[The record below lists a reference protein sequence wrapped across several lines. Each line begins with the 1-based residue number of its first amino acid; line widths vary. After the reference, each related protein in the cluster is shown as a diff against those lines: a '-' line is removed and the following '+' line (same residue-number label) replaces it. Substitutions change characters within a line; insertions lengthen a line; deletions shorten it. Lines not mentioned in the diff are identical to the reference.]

1 MTLFIAI
8 VADDLTGSGDTAVQF
23 VRAGWPTQLSVGRA
37 EQALADPAAS
47 QAEVVAVTTHSRA
60 LPAEQAAAVVR
71 EDVAALRAAGV
82 KRLYKKVDS
91 TLRGAFKAEI
101 DAARQA
107 WRDDAIAVVCPAFP
121 DTGRTVRGGVLYVND
136 KPVTE
141 TSAATD
147 PVTPVTES
155 HIPTL
160 LGGAQVEIVAD
171 ETPRSLADRIL
182 AAGDVVVVDAATTQ
196 DMDRLARAI
205 ALIGERALP
214 VGSGGLAAPLARLWA
229 GAETRG
235 SVVVVVTSQHSAAR
249 RQAAALQADGAYT
262 WSPTL
267 AQLADDAAWAE
278 WSAEVCQSAAS
289 TSSQA
294 TLLLL
299 APEGRLAGL
308 DSDAV
313 AARLGELAG
322 QLIRR
327 GLSTDVDKRAGEA
340 VVSQV
345 DEGNAHPAG
354 DGALTHAEGSAA
366 RLGRDATIAAAANNS
381 AGKVAGVVATGGDGA
396 SAVLAA
402 LQAGGIA
409 LVDEVTG
416 GVPLGTLTGGPAAGL
431 PIVTKA
437 GGFGTDDVLIRA
449 ARAVRERR
457 F

>member
-1 MTLFIAI
+1 VAPFIAI

-37 EQALADPAAS
+37 GQALADPAAGR
-47 QAEVVAVTTHSRA
+47 AEVIAVTTHSRP
-60 LPAEQAAAVVR
+60 LPGPQAAAVVR
-71 EDVAALRAAGV
+71 DDVAALRAAGV
-82 KRLYKKVDS
+82 RRLYKKVDS

-121 DTGRTVRGGVLYVND
+121 ATGRTVRDGILYVD
-136 KPVTE
+136 GRPVTE

-160 LGGAQVEIVAD
+160 LGGAQLAVIEG
-171 ETPRSLADRIL
+171 ETPRALADRIL
-182 AAGDVVVVDAATTQ
+182 AAGAVVVADAQTPA
-196 DMDRLARAI
+196 DMERLARAI
-205 ALIGERALP
+205 VLLDERALP
-214 VGSGGLAAPLARLWA
+214 VGAGGLAAPLARLWA
-229 GAETRG
+229 GAESRG
-235 SVVVVVTSQHSAAR
+235 TVIVVVTSQHSAAR
-249 RQAAALQADGAYT
+249 RQAAALQAGGAQT

-267 AQLADDAAWAE
+267 AQLADDAAWRDWTAQ
-278 WSAEVCQSAAS
+278 VQQSAPAAQA
-289 TSSQA
+289 QA

-299 APEGRLAGL
+299 APEGRQDGL

-313 AARLGELAG
+313 AARLGGLAAQLILAG
-322 QLIRR
+322 
-327 GLSTDVDKRAGEA
+327 TA
-340 VVSQV
+340 
-345 DEGNAHPAG
+345 
-354 DGALTHAEGSAA
+354 
-366 RLGRDATIAAAANNS
+366 
-381 AGKVAGVVATGGDGA
+381 AGVVATGGDGA

-437 GGFGTDDVLIRA
+437 GGFGADDVLIRA
-449 ARAVRERR
+449 ASAVRERR
-457 F
+457 FQA

>member
-1 MTLFIAI
+1 MTLFIAV

-37 EQALADPAAS
+37 SQALADPAAS
-47 QAEVVAVTTHSRA
+47 QAEVVAVTTHSRS

-71 EDVAALRAAGV
+71 EDIAALRAAGV

-107 WRDDAIAVVCPAFP
+107 WCDDAIAVVCPAFP
-121 DTGRTVRGGVLYVND
+121 DTGRTVRDGVLYVND
-136 KPVTE
+136 SPVTE

-160 LGGAQVEIVAD
+160 LECAHIGVVAN
-171 ETPRSLADRIL
+171 EMPRSLADRIL
-182 AAGDVVVVDAATTQ
+182 AAGDVVVVDAVTSQ
-196 DMDRLARAI
+196 DVERLARAI

-229 GAETRG
+229 GAESQG
-235 SVVVVVTSQHSAAR
+235 AVIVVVTSQHSAAR
-249 RQAAALQADGAYT
+249 RQAAALQADGAQA

-267 AQLADDAAWAE
+267 AQLADDADWAT
-278 WSAEVCQSAAS
+278 WSTQVCETAMANATQ
-289 TSSQA
+289 Q

-299 APEGRLAGL
+299 APEGRLANL
-308 DSDAV
+308 SSDLV
-313 AARLGELAG
+313 AARLGELASRLIEHGLGSDASDVLG
-322 QLIRR
+322 QGANAQIPI
-327 GLSTDVDKRAGEA
+327 DVPT
-340 VVSQV
+340 S
-345 DEGNAHPAG
+345 
-354 DGALTHAEGSAA
+354 
-366 RLGRDATIAAAANNS
+366 
-381 AGKVAGVVATGGDGA
+381 KVKNTSKIAGVVATGGDGA
-396 SAVLAA
+396 SAVLNA
-402 LQAGGIA
+402 LRAGGIA

-437 GGFGTDDVLIRA
+437 GGFGADDVLIRA

>member
-1 MTLFIAI
+1 MSLFIAI

-37 EQALADPAAS
+37 SQALADPAACN
-47 QAEVVAVTTHSRA
+47 AEVVAVTTHSRP
-60 LPAEQAAAVVR
+60 LPAEQAATVVR

-91 TLRGAFKAEI
+91 TLRGAFRAEI
-101 DAARQA
+101 DAARAA

-121 DTGRTVRGGVLYVND
+121 DTGRTVRGGVLYVDD

-160 LGGAQVEIVAD
+160 LGATQIDIVPN

-182 AAGDVVVVDAATTQ
+182 AAGDVVVVDATTSQ
-196 DMDRLARAI
+196 DVDRLAHAI

-229 GAETRG
+229 GAEVQG
-235 SVVVVVTSQHSAAR
+235 AVIVVVTSQHSAAR
-249 RQAAALQADGAYT
+249 RQAAALQSNGAQT

-267 AQLADDAAWAE
+267 TQLADDAAWAD
-278 WSAEVCQSAAS
+278 WSAQVCEVAMENAS
-289 TSSQA
+289 QQN
-294 TLLLL
+294 LLLL
-299 APEGRLAGL
+299 APEGRLQGL
-308 DSDAV
+308 DADAV
-313 AARLGELAG
+313 AMRLGELAG
-322 QLIRR
+322 RLIER
-327 GLSTDVDKRAGEA
+327 GLTADAAQTVGKGETSHTPIDLVA
-340 VVSQV
+340 S
-345 DEGNAHPAG
+345 
-354 DGALTHAEGSAA
+354 ALKN
-366 RLGRDATIAAAANNS
+366 RRN
-381 AGKVAGVVATGGDGA
+381 VAGVVATGGDGA
-396 SAVLAA
+396 RAVLHA

>member
-1 MTLFIAI
+1 VAAFIAV

-37 EQALADPAAS
+37 SQALADPAAGR
-47 QAEVVAVTTHSRA
+47 AEVIAVTTHSRP
-60 LPAEQAAAVVR
+60 LPAPQAAAVVR
-71 EDVAALRAAGV
+71 DDVAALRAAGV
-82 KRLYKKVDS
+82 RRLYKKVDS

-107 WRDDAIAVVCPAFP
+107 WRDDAVAVVCPAFP
-121 DTGRTVRGGVLYVND
+121 ATGRTVRDGILYVD
-136 KPVTE
+136 GRPVTE

-160 LGGAQVEIVAD
+160 LGAAQLGVIDA
-171 ETPRSLADRIL
+171 ETPRALADRIL
-182 AAGDVVVVDAATTQ
+182 AAGEVVVVDAQTPQ
-196 DMDRLARAI
+196 DMDRLASAI

-229 GAETRG
+229 GAEARG
-235 SVVVVVTSQHSAAR
+235 AVIVVVTSQHSAAR
-249 RQAAALQADGAYT
+249 RQAAALQAAGAQA

-267 AQLADDAAWAE
+267 AQLADPAAWQA
-278 WSAEVCQSAAS
+278 WSAQMRQAAPAADA
-289 TSSQA
+289 QA

-299 APEGRLAGL
+299 APEGRQAGL
-308 DSDAV
+308 DADTV

-322 QLIRR
+322 QLIRA
-327 GLSTDVDKRAGEA
+327 SE
-340 VVSQV
+340 
-345 DEGNAHPAG
+345 
-354 DGALTHAEGSAA
+354 
-366 RLGRDATIAAAANNS
+366 
-381 AGKVAGVVATGGDGA
+381 VAGVVATGGDGA

-437 GGFGTDDVLIRA
+437 GGFGADDVLIRA

-457 F
+457 FQS

>member
-37 EQALADPAAS
+37 IQALADPAAS
-47 QAEVVAVTTHSRA
+47 RAEVVAVTTHSRA
-60 LPAEQAAAVVR
+60 LPAEQAATVVR

-101 DAARQA
+101 DAAMHA

-160 LGGAQVEIVAD
+160 LGGAHVEVMAD
-171 ETPRSLADRIL
+171 ETPRALADRIL
-182 AAGDVVVVDAATTQ
+182 AAGNVVVVDAVTPQ
-196 DMDRLARAI
+196 DVERLARAI

-229 GAETRG
+229 GAESQG

-249 RQAAALQADGAYT
+249 RQAAALQADGAQT
-262 WSPTL
+262 WLPTL
-267 AQLADDAAWAE
+267 AQLADDGDWAAW
-278 WSAEVCQSAAS
+278 SADVCQAVADNPAHP
-289 TSSQA
+289 TV
-294 TLLLL
+294 LLL
-299 APEGRLAGL
+299 APEGRLDGL
-308 DSDAV
+308 DADRV
-313 AARLGELAG
+313 AERMGELAG
-322 QLIRR
+322 RLIQN
-327 GLSTDVDKRAGEA
+327 GLAGDAAKQSDSMGEA
-340 VVSQV
+340 
-345 DEGNAHPAG
+345 
-354 DGALTHAEGSAA
+354 AA
-366 RLGRDATIAAAANNS
+366 KTANT
-381 AGKVAGVVATGGDGA
+381 GQIAGVVATGGDGA
-396 SAVLAA
+396 SAVLNA

>member
-1 MTLFIAI
+1 VTLFIAI

-37 EQALADPAAS
+37 SQALADPAAS
-47 QAEVVAVTTHSRA
+47 QAEVVAVTTHSRP
-60 LPAEQAAAVVR
+60 LPPSQAAIVVG

-101 DAARQA
+101 DAARLA
-107 WRDDAIAVVCPAFP
+107 WHEDAIAVVCPAFP
-121 DTGRTVRGGVLYVND
+121 ETGRTVREGVLYVND
-136 KPVTE
+136 IPVTQ

-155 HIPTL
+155 HVPTL
-160 LGGAQVEIVAD
+160 LAAAQVEVVAG
-171 ETPRSLADRIL
+171 EAPKALAQRIL
-182 AAGDVVVVDAATTQ
+182 SAGSAVVVVDATTPE
-196 DMDRLARAI
+196 DVDRLARAI
-205 ALIGERALP
+205 VLLGERALP

-229 GAETRG
+229 GAETQG
-235 SVVVVVTSQHSAAR
+235 AVVVVVTSQHSASR
-249 RQAAALQADGAYT
+249 RQAAALEADGARVF
-262 WSPTL
+262 SPSL
-267 AQLADDAAWAE
+267 AQLADDAEWAE
-278 WSAEVCQSAAS
+278 WSAKIRADFLQCQAQE
-289 TSSQA
+289 TV
-294 TLLLL
+294 LLL

-308 DSDAV
+308 DSDTV
-313 AARLGELAG
+313 ARRFGELAG
-322 QLIRR
+322 QMIE
-327 GLSTDVDKRAGEA
+327 LS
-340 VVSQV
+340 
-345 DEGNAHPAG
+345 
-354 DGALTHAEGSAA
+354 
-366 RLGRDATIAAAANNS
+366 ANS
-381 AGKVAGVVATGGDGA
+381 HKVAGVVATGGDGA
-396 SAVLAA
+396 SAVLNA

-437 GGFGTDDVLIRA
+437 GGFGAEDVLIRA

>member
-1 MTLFIAI
+1 MAPFIAV

-37 EQALADPAAS
+37 SQALADPAAS
-47 QAEVVAVTTHSRA
+47 QAEVIAVTTHSRP
-60 LPAEQAAAVVR
+60 LPAPQAAAVVGG
-71 EDVAALRAAGV
+71 DVAALRAAGV
-82 KRLYKKVDS
+82 RRLYKKVDS

-101 DAARQA
+101 DAARHA

-121 DTGRTVRGGVLYVND
+121 ATGRTVRDGVLYVD
-136 KPVTE
+136 GRPVTE

-160 LGGAQVEIVAD
+160 LGGAQLAVIDGESA
-171 ETPRSLADRIL
+171 RALADRIL
-182 AAGDVVVVDAATTQ
+182 AAGTVVVVDAQTPA
-196 DMDRLARAI
+196 DMDRLAHAI
-205 ALIGERALP
+205 VLIGERALP

-229 GAETRG
+229 GAESRG
-235 SVVVVVTSQHSAAR
+235 AVIVVVTSQHSAAR
-249 RQAAALQADGAYT
+249 RQAAALQVAGAQA

-267 AQLADDAAWAE
+267 AQLADDAAWRA
-278 WSAEVCQSAAS
+278 WSAQVCRATASAHG
-289 TSSQA
+289 QPA

-299 APEGRLAGL
+299 APEGRRDGL
-308 DSDAV
+308 DSDKV

-322 QLIRR
+322 QLIQ
-327 GLSTDVDKRAGEA
+327 AG
-340 VVSQV
+340 
-345 DEGNAHPAG
+345 G
-354 DGALTHAEGSAA
+354 T
-366 RLGRDATIAAAANNS
+366 
-381 AGKVAGVVATGGDGA
+381 AGVVATGGDGA

-449 ARAVRERR
+449 ASAVRERR
-457 F
+457 FQA

>member
-1 MTLFIAI
+1 MAAFIAI

-37 EQALADPAAS
+37 RQALADPAAGR
-47 QAEVVAVTTHSRA
+47 AEVIAVTTHSRP
-60 LPAEQAAAVVR
+60 LPAAQAAAVVR
-71 EDVAALRAAGV
+71 DDVAALRAAGV
-82 KRLYKKVDS
+82 RRLYKKVDS

-107 WRDDAIAVVCPAFP
+107 WRDDAVAVVCPAFP
-121 DTGRTVRGGVLYVND
+121 ATGRTVRDGILYVD
-136 KPVTE
+136 GRPVTE

-147 PVTPVTES
+147 PVTPVTQS

-160 LGGAQVEIVAD
+160 LGAAQLGVVDA
-171 ETPRSLADRIL
+171 ETPQALAARIL
-182 AAGDVVVVDAATTQ
+182 AAGEVVVVDAETPQ
-196 DMDRLARAI
+196 DMDLLARAI

-214 VGSGGLAAPLARLWA
+214 VGSGGLAASLARLWA
-229 GAETRG
+229 GAEARG
-235 SVVVVVTSQHSAAR
+235 AVIVVVTSQHSAAR
-249 RQAAALQADGAYT
+249 RQAAALQATGAQT

-267 AQLADDAAWAE
+267 AQLADEAAWHA
-278 WSAEVCQSAAS
+278 WSTQMCQAAPAGEA
-289 TSSQA
+289 QA

-299 APEGRLAGL
+299 APEGRQAGL
-308 DSDAV
+308 DADTV

-322 QLIRR
+322 QLIR
-327 GLSTDVDKRAGEA
+327 AG
-340 VVSQV
+340 Q
-345 DEGNAHPAG
+345 
-354 DGALTHAEGSAA
+354 
-366 RLGRDATIAAAANNS
+366 
-381 AGKVAGVVATGGDGA
+381 VAGVVATGGDGA

-437 GGFGTDDVLIRA
+437 GGFGADDVLIRA

-457 F
+457 FQS